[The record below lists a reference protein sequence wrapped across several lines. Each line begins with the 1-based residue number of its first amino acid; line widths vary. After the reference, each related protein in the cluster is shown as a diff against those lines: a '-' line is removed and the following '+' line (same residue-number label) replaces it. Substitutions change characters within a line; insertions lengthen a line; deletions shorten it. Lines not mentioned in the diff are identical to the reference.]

1 MQSAEV
7 PKHQDPYENIHISML
22 MEMKGF
28 KDLPEEIQTLTRQ
41 VLELSEQQP
50 FGITQKLP
58 WPKVLLPQV
67 ARLRAGEKEN
77 IRFLTPF
84 TFLFRLEEFLTQLR
98 RQQQLPQ

>member
-7 PKHQDPYENIHISML
+7 PKHQDPYESIHVNIL

-28 KDLPEEIQTLTRQ
+28 KELPEEIQTLTRQ
-41 VLELSEQQP
+41 VLSLAEEQP
-50 FGITQKLP
+50 FGITQKMP
-58 WPKVLLPQV
+58 WPPLLLPQV

-84 TFLFRLEEFLTQLR
+84 SFLYRLEEFLQQQR